1 MFKLASS
8 SGRFVLLRC
17 QCCDNVEAF
26 DKENFETIQSDC
38 VALKPNTEI
47 TCSKCKT
54 IHTSENK
61 LIPLEQQTFSHINV
75 PTCPTC
81 GSTNVQRLSTTSK
94 VIGVGLLGLASK
106 TVGKTYKCNNCDY
119 HW

>member
-8 SGRFVLLRC
+8 SGRFILLRC

-38 VALKPNTEI
+38 VALKPNTKI

-54 IHTSENK
+54 AHTSENK
-61 LIPLEQQTFSHINV
+61 LIPLEQQTFSHINI
-75 PTCPTC
+75 PKCPTC
-81 GSTNVQRLSTTSK
+81 GSNKVEKISTTSK
-94 VIGVGLLGLASK
+94 VVGFA
-106 TVGKTYKCNNCDY
+106 TVGVFSSNFGKSYKCDNCGY
-119 HW
+119 KW